1 MFSYFIQWHNLYWYW
16 TTDQYSSFGEIR
28 MSKMS
33 FFSHHTTTKNIAVS
47 LQSFR
52 GKDEYDLFF
61 KTFWLVNHHRDCSLN
76 IFNPC
81 VCFFQRLWSVFSGSK
96 IGHFNGQCLPNYC
109 PVEFPCSQTFSYL
122 STKLIFFQSASC
134 YSDVK
139 LWNWSL
145 VSQQLCNNIN
155 III

>member
-1 MFSYFIQWHNLYWYW
+1 MIFFFRGGDPFVLGTGMFSYFIQWHNLYWYW
-16 TTDQYSSFGEIR
+16 TTDQYSSSGEIR

-61 KTFWLVNHHRDCSLN
+61 KTFWLVNLHHRDCSLN

-81 VCFFQRLWSVFSGSK
+81 VCFFRGCGQFSAGLKSVILMVSVYLIIAQLNSPVAK
-96 IGHFNGQCLPNYC
+96 HF
-109 PVEFPCSQTFSYL
+109 
-122 STKLIFFQSASC
+122 LIF
-134 YSDVK
+134 
-139 LWNWSL
+139 
-145 VSQQLCNNIN
+145 QQN
-155 III
+155 